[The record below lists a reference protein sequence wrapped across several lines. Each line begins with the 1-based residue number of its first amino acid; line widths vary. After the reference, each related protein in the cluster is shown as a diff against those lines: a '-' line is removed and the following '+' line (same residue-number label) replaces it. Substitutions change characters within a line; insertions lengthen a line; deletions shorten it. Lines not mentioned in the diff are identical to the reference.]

1 MILPSPQFRSSPDI
15 QDVTNQYVPSNSM
28 LFSES
33 MLYGLRTM
41 WWQEWMDEMAF
52 DQAAIGTSLSEEN
65 YRNSKFYREGISW
78 FEGMTVNQA
87 QIMSESHD
95 RNLHYSQLTQNV
107 GLFSGKGLVMMGGVL
122 GGSIPDPLNF
132 MPFLALSQ
140 RVVKS
145 GSLIK
150 KVKQTS
156 LMMNTARKPASPFAR
171 TVADVVDPMLGAG
184 IANIAIADKR
194 SKFQE
199 EHDAKMVLMDL
210 AIAGGIGLGIAGA
223 KGLRRLS
230 KVDPEVHANRIAM
243 GMEQLEA
250 GEGLNLAPHPHKGW
264 NYHNAPD
271 TTIEGPNGTIYSNAV
286 VRVLDDN
293 YLDVD
298 TLVTLDPGNPQ
309 NLIQDGLDTANA
321 MGYNGLFTKD
331 GLINDLLPMEQGVN
345 EVVLADLD
353 GIRVKI
359 ERVPEAKGTIIS
371 DVLTEADGVSWEHVD
386 TNNQW
391 AYDETSNVVAEGI
404 QDRIRESIGQF
415 TEASEVLTRSVDE
428 VGKATKN
435 ITDTVK
441 KVGERITDA
450 ANCLIKNG

>member
-298 TLVTLDPGNPQ
+298 TLATLDPENST

-321 MGYNGLFTKD
+321 M
-331 GLINDLLPMEQGVN
+331 
-345 EVVLADLD
+345 
-353 GIRVKI
+353 
-359 ERVPEAKGTIIS
+359 
-371 DVLTEADGVSWEHVD
+371 
-386 TNNQW
+386 
-391 AYDETSNVVAEGI
+391 
-404 QDRIRESIGQF
+404 
-415 TEASEVLTRSVDE
+415 
-428 VGKATKN
+428 
-435 ITDTVK
+435 
-441 KVGERITDA
+441 
-450 ANCLIKNG
+450 